1 MRRWILLRH
10 GESEANAAGR
20 LAGHRDERLTARGE
34 AQARAAGEALA
45 GEELALAVTSDL
57 RRATATA
64 RILLERRAELRG
76 EPALPVEVR
85 PALRE
90 RDTGAW
96 SGEDRERLRAEGRMR
111 WLTDWERAPP
121 GGESLGALAARVI
134 PELARVEEEVELR
147 GSEGAVLIVAHGGV
161 LRVTLGLLE
170 GRERATI
177 GFFGVP
183 NAEPSHLHLSVN
195 RFRTLARAFF
205 NEPV

>member
-1 MRRWILLRH
+1 MRRWIFLRH

-20 LAGHRDERLTARGE
+20 LAGHHDVGLTARGE

-45 GEELALAVTSDL
+45 GEELACVVTSDL

-76 EPALPVEVR
+76 EPVPPIDER

-96 SGEDRERLRAEGRMR
+96 SGEDRARLRADGRMR
-111 WLTDWERAPP
+111 WLTDWELAPP
-121 GGESLGALAARVI
+121 GGESLGALAARAI
-134 PELARVEEEVELR
+134 PELARVEEALER
-147 GSEGAVLIVAHGGV
+147 QRSEGAALIVAHGGV

-170 GRERATI
+170 GRERATL

-183 NAEPSHLHLSVN
+183 NAEPSHLHLSAN
-195 RFRTLARAFF
+195 RFRTLARALL
-205 NEPV
+205 EKSV